1 MPSPIDLFPSEY
13 TNYAFRMPNHEGI
26 LSNFD
31 FTGRE
36 YLIPIYDTP
45 AKNLLLKFG
54 RQCEKSTTLGNKL
67 ISYSV
72 LRPFIRSLYVTPS
85 EQQTTVFSSERIA
98 TPIEMSPV
106 LQNYMRNTGK
116 KRVVDNVLLKVFN
129 TGSRI
134 TFRYAHY
141 DADSSRGISADK
153 LVVDE
158 IQDILLDVLPVLEEC
173 ISHGTLKTKEYAG
186 TPKTFDNPIE
196 HYWAQFSTQ
205 YEWVIPC
212 DSCGGGDYRH
222 WNIIVYDSVQRKGL
236 SCTRC
241 GKVINPRHPDAGW
254 ASMRDENW
262 LRNPPNGIIP
272 YEGYRIAQP
281 MVSWLSWEE
290 VYDKKIKYPMSKFHN
305 EVLGLSYDAGEKL
318 VNKQALIDSS
328 DSSIDENTIKNAVGR
343 TPLFMGV
350 DWGGGSETSSFT
362 AISIIGYA
370 GEKVMVFY
378 MKRLTGMEAEPANVV
393 NTICSLIDKY
403 KVHLVGC
410 DYGGGLDRNDTLIR
424 RYGLQKILR
433 YQYVNT
439 KKIYFDSSLMRWMA
453 NRTEVLMALVNAINR
468 TNVFSFPRWEL
479 WEHTAA
485 PDILSLLLE
494 RSEKTGSSTII
505 RTPGQPDDI
514 AHSLLYAFLASMV
527 VYPRP
532 DILTPDKEPSR

>member
-1 MPSPIDLFPSEY
+1 
-13 TNYAFRMPNHEGI
+13 
-26 LSNFD
+26 
-31 FTGRE
+31 
-36 YLIPIYDTP
+36 
-45 AKNLLLKFG
+45 
-54 RQCEKSTTLGNKL
+54 
-67 ISYSV
+67 
-72 LRPFIRSLYVTPS
+72 
-85 EQQTTVFSSERIA
+85 
-98 TPIEMSPV
+98 
-106 LQNYMRNTGK
+106 MRNTGK

-158 IQDILLDVLPVLEEC
+158 IQDIILDVLPVLEEC

-222 WNIIVYDSVQRKGL
+222 WNIIVYDSVQQKGL
-236 SCTRC
+236 CCTRC

-254 ASMRDENW
+254 ASMRDESW

-272 YEGYRIAQP
+272 FEGYRIAQP

-305 EVLGLSYDAGEKL
+305 EVLGLSYDSGEKL

-328 DSSIDENTIKNAVGR
+328 NPELPLNSLTQNFVGR
-343 TPLFMGV
+343 VPLFMGI
-350 DWGGGSETSSFT
+350 DWGGGSETRSFT
-362 AISIIGYA
+362 AITIIGYD
-370 GEKVMVFY
+370 GEKVAVPF
-378 MKRLTGMEAEPANVV
+378 MKRLTGIEAEPGNVV
-393 NTICSLIDKY
+393 DTVCKLVDKY
-403 KVHLVGC
+403 RVHLIGC
-410 DYGGGLDRNDTLIR
+410 DYGGGLDRNDALIR
-424 RYGLQKILR
+424 RYGMQKILR

-439 KKIYFDSSLMRWMA
+439 KKLYFDSSLMRWMA

-468 TNVFSFPRWEL
+468 TNVFMFPRWED

-485 PDILSLLLE
+485 QDFLSLLLE
-494 RSEKTGSSTII
+494 RSERSGNSSVIH
-505 RTPGQPDDI
+505 TPGQPDDI

-527 VYPRP
+527 VFPRP
-532 DILTPDKEPSR
+532 DILSPDKEPAR